1 MDTIKLVSNEKDEAS
16 IEIDP
21 AVQRRLRTLI
31 ELAVAIGRREGMI
44 GKGDS
49 N

>member
-1 MDTIKLVSNEKDEAS
+1 MESVELVNPSEVNQEV
-16 IEIDP
+16 IDP

-44 GKGDS
+44 GRGES

>member
-1 MDTIKLVSNEKDEAS
+1 MDAVKPVINEKNEAS

-44 GKGDS
+44 GKGES